1 MMIKFNG
8 WITDESHACTY
19 ECVYARA
26 DFSFIIIIFFL
37 IFFSLLSMKAYK
49 RAFFLRRKKI
59 YNKIH
64 NKLKYES
71 FETKSSCCWINRL
84 YLIACVYLHKMRFK
98 FLWERFHWKFLM
110 TRHELWNVE
119 KSFLGHSHPFNSA
132 IIIKKK
138 F

>member
-26 DFSFIIIIFFL
+26 DFSFIIIFFFFFL

-71 FETKSSCCWINRL
+71 FFFRNEIFLLLNQQIVPSSHVCIL
-84 YLIACVYLHKMRFK
+84 TQVVVQFS
-98 FLWERFHWKFLM
+98 
-110 TRHELWNVE
+110 E
-119 KSFLGHSHPFNSA
+119 KKRKKRDFTGNS
-132 IIIKKK
+132 
-138 F
+138 